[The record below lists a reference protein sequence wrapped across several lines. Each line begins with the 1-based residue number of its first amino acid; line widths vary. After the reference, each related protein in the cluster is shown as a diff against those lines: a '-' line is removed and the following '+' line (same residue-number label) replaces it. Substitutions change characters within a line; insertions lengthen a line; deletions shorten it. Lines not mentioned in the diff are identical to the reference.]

1 MDIEL
6 AKRNGKINLS
16 LAGIKNPKIRTECK
30 NNHASAELISRSGHR
45 CAGTGQVTKSGK
57 NITPTLS

>member
-45 CAGTGQVTKSGK
+45 CAGTGQ
-57 NITPTLS
+57 